1 MRTGACAVQQALTSE
16 AASVLKHA
24 LGLARRR
31 GHAQVTPLH
40 VAATLLSS
48 AREAG
53 SLFRRACL
61 RSHPRH
67 RSSHPL
73 QCRALELCF
82 NVALNRLPTRAQAH
96 QRRGCIE
103 QQQQQQMPPPA
114 AQPEPPPLLAVKV
127 ELEQLIISILDDP
140 SVSRVMREAGFS
152 STSVKNSLEEDASSA
167 PPSPVSL
174 EHHRDI
180 VTFASAFCPPPPAEP
195 APLLPSASQEEDLR
209 VLLDVLLGK
218 KNKRRRSNAVV
229 VGDSASYGE
238 LLGEVP
244 EELRSA
250 QWVKLSGSTFAS
262 RADVEM
268 KVSQLRTKVSSLV
281 SWGGGGGGGVILYA
295 GDLRWAIDEDPAV
308 TYLVVEVGRLLSE
321 LRATGGGMV
330 WLVAVADLQ
339 TYMNWK
345 KRQPSLELQWGLQP
359 VSVPSGGLA
368 LSLHIPG
375 ESPPCFPLL
384 ATRDGVFFFVP
395 SPFLAMY
402 PKWRFS
408 PVLLWGSSGSSQVA
422 VAAKG
427 GPPRP
432 AKHSCFPGFHLRQ
445 NPSSDGCPAIFKT
458 KKK

>member
-48 AREAG
+48 ARDAG

-82 NVALNRLPTRAQAH
+82 NVALNRLPTVPPPSSGPLSPPNPAFSNALVAALKRAQAH

-167 PPSPVSL
+167 PSSPVSL
-174 EHHRDI
+174 DRHRDV
-180 VTFASAFCPPPPAEP
+180 VTFASAFCPPPPPVEP

-209 VLLDVLLGK
+209 LLLDVLLGK
-218 KNKRRRSNAVV
+218 KNQRRRSNAVV
-229 VGDSASYGE
+229 VADSVSYGE
-238 LLGEVP
+238 LLVAELMSKVERGEVP

-250 QWVKLSGSTFAS
+250 QWVRLQLSCGSTLAS
-262 RADVEM
+262 RAEVEM
-268 KVSQLRTKVSSLV
+268 KVSQLRKKVSSLV
-281 SWGGGGGGGVILYA
+281 PWGGGGGAGVILYA

-308 TYLVVEVGRLLSE
+308 SHLVAEVGRLLSE
-321 LRATGGGMV
+321 LRAAGGSKV

-368 LSLHIPG
+368 LSLHIP
-375 ESPPCFPLL
+375 
-384 ATRDGVFFFVP
+384 R
-395 SPFLAMY
+395 
-402 PKWRFS
+402 
-408 PVLLWGSSGSSQVA
+408 
-422 VAAKG
+422 
-427 GPPRP
+427 
-432 AKHSCFPGFHLRQ
+432 
-445 NPSSDGCPAIFKT
+445 
-458 KKK
+458 

>member
-82 NVALNRLPTRAQAH
+82 NVALNRLPTVPPPSSGPLFPPNPAFSNALVAALKRAQAH

-238 LLGEVP
+238 LLVAELMSMVEKGEVP

-368 LSLHIPG
+368 LSLHIP
-375 ESPPCFPLL
+375 
-384 ATRDGVFFFVP
+384 
-395 SPFLAMY
+395 
-402 PKWRFS
+402 W
-408 PVLLWGSSGSSQVA
+408 
-422 VAAKG
+422 
-427 GPPRP
+427 
-432 AKHSCFPGFHLRQ
+432 
-445 NPSSDGCPAIFKT
+445 
-458 KKK
+458 